1 MSTRARRQRITDSFI
16 TSFDYSFFHGWRSAR
31 MMSPLP
37 WTHTINPPH
46 ITAVWAASLPFFF
59 RSLLLSRYCSRLSQI
74 RVMEVHTKLRCSP
87 IIRIRYVD
95 VTVLLS
101 RSIRNNIDANEK

>member
-1 MSTRARRQRITDSFI
+1 
-16 TSFDYSFFHGWRSAR
+16 
-31 MMSPLP
+31 
-37 WTHTINPPH
+37 
-46 ITAVWAASLPFFF
+46 
-59 RSLLLSRYCSRLSQI
+59 
-74 RVMEVHTKLRCSP
+74 MEVHTKLRCSP